1 MEMDKQ
7 KNLGQGDVIVSLCN
21 VISSNGKQL
30 KKVSERAWQSITLT
44 ESMGLI
50 HGDTQFVSGE
60 ITILDSTNIMNEMN
74 LVGDEVIEL
83 KFKTPQKGEINFT
96 GKVYNVS
103 VSDFDRARALT
114 LKYCSTE
121 KLVSDQLKINAV
133 YRDMPYSEIAKK
145 IFAPL
150 NVLGKKKIY
159 AEPTKNKGNIV
170 ANNKSPIDV
179 INQLGKA
186 AVSENYQGASY
197 VFFEQIEPPAV
208 LSTGN
213 RSPSGGMFQFVSLE
227 KLIDPSE
234 NKPTM
239 LYYYD
244 APPENQGSVESLVRI
259 KSYKVLNM
267 PNLAT
272 GIRGG
277 MFGSM
282 AI

>member
-1 MEMDKQ
+1 MEIDKQ

-114 LKYCSTE
+114 LKYC
-121 KLVSDQLKINAV
+121 
-133 YRDMPYSEIAKK
+133 
-145 IFAPL
+145 
-150 NVLGKKKIY
+150 
-159 AEPTKNKGNIV
+159 
-170 ANNKSPIDV
+170 
-179 INQLGKA
+179 
-186 AVSENYQGASY
+186 
-197 VFFEQIEPPAV
+197 
-208 LSTGN
+208 
-213 RSPSGGMFQFVSLE
+213 
-227 KLIDPSE
+227 
-234 NKPTM
+234 
-239 LYYYD
+239 
-244 APPENQGSVESLVRI
+244 
-259 KSYKVLNM
+259 
-267 PNLAT
+267 
-272 GIRGG
+272 
-277 MFGSM
+277 
-282 AI
+282 